1 MNKSDVLKAL
11 EQCVNGVDSCGGCP
25 LIGCFE
31 CREVLLVHALDTINS
46 QKAEIELLKLE
57 NKKLHETNNALNY
70 QVDVWKPNEVLNKF
84 LERLSIYVIPQKR
97 EGYNSDIV
105 LKSTIDSLV
114 KELTEKLKE
123 EHNGTAQT

>member
-1 MNKSDVLKAL
+1 MKTDDVLEAI
-11 EQCVNGVDSCGGCP
+11 EHCVSDTGSCRGCP
-25 LIGCFE
+25 ME
-31 CREVLLVHALDTINS
+31 CKSRCQQKLLDAVRDTINS

-114 KELTEKLKE
+114 KEMTE
-123 EHNGTAQT
+123 EHNG